1 MESNIKEVNN
11 TLRQL
16 VVDNKEMEKQL
27 LQADNEKL
35 RLKEEI
41 KKHQRRGK
49 QPSFV
54 ESKEKKDKREQRL
67 CGQSF
72 EGSVD
77 ALTDNSSFVGCD
89 MFIPED
95 DPDHEPNFGGQSPQT
110 YGTKNLDQAKTGYNK
125 KDNPDL
131 LGVSLDTTQTY

>member
-41 KKHQRRGK
+41 KKH
-49 QPSFV
+49 
-54 ESKEKKDKREQRL
+54 
-67 CGQSF
+67 
-72 EGSVD
+72 
-77 ALTDNSSFVGCD
+77 
-89 MFIPED
+89 
-95 DPDHEPNFGGQSPQT
+95 
-110 YGTKNLDQAKTGYNK
+110 
-125 KDNPDL
+125 
-131 LGVSLDTTQTY
+131 